1 MNMVYRIL
9 YIEDQI
15 VTSIEEDLRKLDYD
29 VTTNN
34 ADEFNGLL
42 DAINEDFDAYI
53 FDYRLTA
60 NKGRLDAPA
69 LATAMRT
76 KGANYKV
83 APIILISYEDNLKEF
98 DKDITSQEL
107 FDFAISK
114 KDFRANMPKYT
125 QRIDSFIK
133 AYKCI
138 KDNNFNLDAIISK
151 SSDKTNKLIDYRLIE
166 KLHSDKIK
174 DDVYAYCRFINYA
187 LIRGIGPLIG
197 KDILSARLGVSQKS
211 KDWNILIGVL
221 DEFQYKGI
229 LSDVYERWWMDEI
242 SEWWST
248 LSEGKSLRRL
258 NSKERVEILT
268 THLHIELEPIEPI
281 KHAHST
287 NFWTICMESKE
298 ALDPSEGYIIDKKEI
313 AVWQELEYLSLN
325 SALEQSNYRNFLSPI
340 DKEEI
345 RNFEKNGTL

>member
-1 MNMVYRIL
+1 MAYRIL

-15 VTSIEEDLRKLDYD
+15 AASIEEDLRNIGYN

-69 LATAMRT
+69 LASTMRT
-76 KGANYKV
+76 KGVNYKI
-83 APIILISYEDNLKEF
+83 APIILISYEDNLMEF
-98 DKDITSQEL
+98 DKDLTSQDL

-114 KDFRANMPKYT
+114 KEFRSDMQKYSL
-125 QRIDSFIK
+125 RINSFIM

-138 KDNNFNLDAIISK
+138 IANEFGLDSIISK
-151 SSDKTNKLIDYRLIE
+151 STEKINQLIDYRLIE
-166 KLHSDKIK
+166 KLQTDKIK
-174 DDVYAYCRFINYA
+174 DDVYAYCRFINYS

-197 KDILSARLGVSQKS
+197 KDILSARLGVSKES
-211 KDWNILIGVL
+211 KDWGRLIEAL
-221 DEFQYKGI
+221 KEYQYKGI
-229 LSDVYERWWMDEI
+229 LSDVYKRWWMEEI
-242 SEWWST
+242 LEWWSK
-248 LSEGKSLRRL
+248 LSEGKPLRRL
-258 NSKERVEILT
+258 SSKERVEILGT
-268 THLHIELEPIEPI
+268 FLGIELSPIEPI
-281 KHAHST
+281 KHSSST
-287 NFWTICMESKE
+287 YFWTICMETKE

-313 AVWQELEYLSLN
+313 SPWQEPEYLSLN
-325 SALEQSNYRNFLSPI
+325 SALEQSKYRGFLSPV

-345 RNFEKNGTL
+345 RNIEKNGTL